1 MKQTQ
6 NIMQTLDALEIGLLL
21 LVFVCLGNLGLEGD
35 WIQDTSLKKVLSS
48 SLFGKRRRHDFLGSS
63 WEIKKGMLRVLR
75 DNAIS
80 SPSSKLLLW
89 KNYYDP
95 LILAWK
101 IV

>member
-1 MKQTQ
+1 
-6 NIMQTLDALEIGLLL
+6 MQTLDTFALEIGL
-21 LVFVCLGNLGLEGD
+21 LVFVCLGNLGFERRSLDPGHK
-35 WIQDTSLKKVLSS
+35 LKKVLFC
-48 SLFGKRRRHDFLGSS
+48 LFCKRRRHDFLGSS

-80 SPSSKLLLW
+80 SPSKLLLW